1 MVWGMNMT
9 VFLYALMIFVW
20 GFSWIAIKW
29 QQGNTPMEV
38 SILYR
43 FLFAVI
49 VMFIIGKAFN
59 KLQSVKITDQ
69 KYFAVQG
76 ACLFCCNF
84 LFFYSSTS
92 YIASGLTAVVM
103 ATAPI
108 FNAIHGR
115 IFYGTKTNNNFWPGV
130 AIGLIGISCLFA
142 GDLIQTTFS
151 KEVLLGLF
159 YALAGTWCFSIG
171 NMISIRNTKNKV
183 QPFTATSYAM
193 VYGCIA
199 LFMIIIFK
207 GFSFD
212 IDISTRYLM
221 SLAYLAIP
229 ATVIGFTV
237 YLLLVD
243 RIGANNAAYL
253 LVITPIVALVVSS
266 IFENYQWT
274 LFSTLGLLCVVL
286 GNVITQI
293 KKPIFSYL
301 SKSIS
306 LSLKTKDI

>member
-1 MVWGMNMT
+1 MSAI
-9 VFLYALMIFVW
+9 LYALMIFVW

-29 QQGNTPMEV
+29 QQGNVPMEV

-43 FLFAVI
+43 FSLAVV
-49 VMFIIGKAFN
+49 VMFVIGKLFN
-59 KLQSVKITDQ
+59 KLQRVHKADQ
-69 KYFAVQG
+69 KFFALQG
-76 ACLFCCNF
+76 LCLFCCNF
-84 LFFYSSTS
+84 LFFYSSTA

-115 IFYGTKTNNNFWPGV
+115 IFYGTPPNNNFWLGV
-130 AIGLIGISCLFA
+130 IIGLMGICSLFA
-142 GDLIQTTFS
+142 GDLLQTNWS

-171 NMISIRNTKNKV
+171 NMISIRNTKNNV

-193 VYGCIA
+193 LYGCAA
-199 LFMIIIFK
+199 LFMIILFK
-207 GFSFD
+207 DLNFE
-212 IDISTRYLM
+212 IMLELRYLA
-221 SLAYLAIP
+221 SLAYLAVP

-274 LFSTLGLLCVVL
+274 IFSTLGLLCVVL

-293 KKPIFSYL
+293 KKPLLSYIVKPHEFGFKL
-301 SKSIS
+301 SK
-306 LSLKTKDI
+306 